1 MMTAGILYSV
11 AHRSN
16 SAMDSRVVEH
26 RRQQGLE
33 HDVDTGGGHV
43 SQLLLGILVQPA
55 QANASA

>member
-1 MMTAGILYSV
+1 
-11 AHRSN
+11 
-16 SAMDSRVVEH
+16 MDSRVVEH